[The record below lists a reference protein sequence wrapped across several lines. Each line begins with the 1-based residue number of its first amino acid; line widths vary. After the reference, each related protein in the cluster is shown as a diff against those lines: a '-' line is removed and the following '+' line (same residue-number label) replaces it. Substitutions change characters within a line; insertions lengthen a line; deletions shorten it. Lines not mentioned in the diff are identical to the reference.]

1 MDFDVQWHPE
11 TYLPW
16 TMKDDYT
23 SFRWHCSVALPPRES
38 EGEEQKCCTLLAE
51 RYDSWL
57 AGIWITGLFQIR
69 TQMGGGGR
77 TLDLFQGHVYGNLF
91 SFCFVPK
98 TSNKSDAS
106 PGTSSELSMLRS
118 GLHLTRLKAHWY
130 LAVIAIS
137 SPYSVH
143 TISNRMLPVSR
154 HLIEFGWGYL
164 TSSVGPGR
172 YSLKGPVQGSLSSSE
187 ALLPEG
193 TTGPKIAPQR

>member
-1 MDFDVQWHPE
+1 MDNE
-11 TYLPW
+11 
-16 TMKDDYT
+16 
-23 SFRWHCSVALPPRES
+23 RWLYEFSLALPS
-38 EGEEQKCCTLLAE
+38 GTATQGEWRRRTEMLYTL
-51 RYDSWL
+51 SWK
-57 AGIWITGLFQIR
+57 IWFMTGRNLNNRFISN
-69 TQMGGGGR
+69 TNTNGGGR